1 MGLGQTDK
9 EKQSIYAFIS
19 FCQKTRLEKGLPVG
33 GEYDCTWALERA
45 LCPSELGC
53 RSQGED
59 SWKLGQYFS
68 WRNKEDLTKG
78 VTEKEETRVQ
88 T

>member
-1 MGLGQTDK
+1 MPDKPHQREVCRGEEGMGLGQTDK

-59 SWKLGQYFS
+59 SWKLG
-68 WRNKEDLTKG
+68 
-78 VTEKEETRVQ
+78 
-88 T
+88 